1 MSYLV
6 KASIHFNRF
15 PIELFIL
22 FPLRYC
28 SHFSQRR
35 HLWVL
40 GDFHR
45 SRGLSGIHLIPS
57 KNGESR
63 RHPEASIMISP
74 FSLCTGADGEQ
85 DYWALC
91 A

>member
-22 FPLRYC
+22 FSLSYC
-28 SHFSQRR
+28 SHSSRRR

-40 GDFHR
+40 GDFRR
-45 SRGLSGIHLIPS
+45 SRGLSGLHLILS
-57 KNGESR
+57 GNAESR

-74 FSLCTGADGEQ
+74 FSLCTGADAQQ
-85 DYWALC
+85 DKGAWRA
-91 A
+91 

>member
-22 FPLRYC
+22 FPLSYC
-28 SHFSQRR
+28 SHSSQRR

-40 GDFHR
+40 GDFRR
-45 SRGLSGIHLIPS
+45 SRGLSGIRLILGG
-57 KNGESR
+57 NGESR

-85 DYWALC
+85 D
-91 A
+91 